1 MDERTARGPEVNT
14 LEVVRDGLDALV
26 EAVPA
31 MVLERRRLEQSLE
44 DADARLEAMRSE
56 CAATIEH
63 HAALQLAQAA
73 EDREARD
80 EQVRM
85 LERDRILGLIG
96 LQLDRLEKRGVNAK
110 ALKALRRMI
119 LEDETAEGLMR
130 RVASN
135 V

>member
-1 MDERTARGPEVNT
+1 VST
-14 LEVVRDGLDALV
+14 LEVVREGLDALV

-31 MVLERRRLEQSLE
+31 MVLERRQLEQSLQE
-44 DADARLEAMRSE
+44 ADAQLEAMRAE
-56 CAATIEH
+56 CAAAIEH
-63 HAALQLAQAA
+63 HAALQLAQAT

-80 EQVRM
+80 GQVRL
-85 LERDRILGLIG
+85 LERDRIVRLIG
-96 LQLDRLEKRGVNAK
+96 VQLDRLEERSVNAQ

-130 RVASN
+130 RMSN

>member
-1 MDERTARGPEVNT
+1 VTTIEA
-14 LEVVRDGLDALV
+14 VREGLDALV

-44 DADARLEAMRSE
+44 DADARVEAMRRE
-56 CAATIEH
+56 CAAAIEH

-85 LERDRILGLIG
+85 MERDRIVRLIG
-96 LQLDRLEKRGVNAK
+96 LQLDHLEERGVSAR

-130 RVASN
+130 RLT
-135 V
+135 